1 MDQIRLFPEEE
12 KIRIDNP
19 NQHGIESYPGLKEK
33 ALELLDLLAAAQN
46 LPQEIA
52 VDFETN
58 TVTVTYSIKDLEKK
72 SLLKAVGY
80 EEADMSN
87 VVDLVNA
94 YINGQISET
103 HFSQMLDMEGAS
115 NEPDQAVK
123 EFLKRLKE
131 QEDDQD

>member
-1 MDQIRLFPEEE
+1 MDQIKLFPEEE

-33 ALELLDLLAAAQN
+33 ARELLELLAAAQN
-46 LPQEIA
+46 LPQEIS

-58 TVTVTYSIKDLEKK
+58 TATVTYSIKALEKK
-72 SLLKAVGY
+72 SLLRAVGY

-103 HFSQMLDMEGAS
+103 HFSQMLDMEGAN
-115 NEPDQAVK
+115 NEPDPAIK
-123 EFLKRLKE
+123 EFLRRLKE
-131 QEDDQD
+131 QEDDQG